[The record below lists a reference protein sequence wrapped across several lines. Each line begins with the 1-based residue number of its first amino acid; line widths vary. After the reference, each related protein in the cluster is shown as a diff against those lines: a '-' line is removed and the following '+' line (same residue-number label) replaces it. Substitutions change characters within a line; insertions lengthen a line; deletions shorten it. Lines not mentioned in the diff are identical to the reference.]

1 MVKAFDL
8 MTYTDPRRRLFG
20 KMLKLSLF
28 DRDITAIFN
37 EDDIVPL
44 PDQLAQQTPAEDH
57 YLVQLYI
64 ASDADLLITSDV
76 KLHDAL
82 DSVGSINVQL
92 RDDFL
97 QKYLSR

>member
-20 KMLKLSLF
+20 KMLKSLLF
-28 DRDITAIFN
+28 DTNITGIFN
-37 EDDIVPL
+37 ENDIAPL
-44 PDQLAQQTPAEDH
+44 SDQLAQQTPAEDH
-57 YLVQLYI
+57 YLVQLYL

-82 DSVGSINVQL
+82 DSVESINVQL
-92 RDDFL
+92 RNDFL
-97 QKYLSR
+97 QEYSL